1 MINTEVYG
9 VEITPQVVYNQYQ
22 MSLPEFVTYYRTAYS
37 LPLTG
42 HSLKDLYFLLQ
53 DERHLDRLTVD
64 KSLEKD
70 SLTVLLKSLGKK
82 NAKPDEKKVVTA
94 PKKVTAPKE
103 VAKPST
109 GGSRKDQVKDLYLS
123 GTTSPKAIAEAI
135 GANPS
140 YVHRLLKQ
148 VKDDIGA

>member
-1 MINTEVYG
+1 MLNTTIYG

-22 MSLPEFVTYYRTAYS
+22 MTLPEFVTYYRNIYDF
-37 LPLTG
+37 PMKG
-42 HSLKDLYFLLQ
+42 HNLRDLYFMLQ
-53 DERHLDRLTVD
+53 DERHLGRLVVD
-64 KSLEKD
+64 KTLKKD
-70 SLTVLLKSLGKK
+70 SLTALLKSLGKPT
-82 NAKPDEKKVVTA
+82 KPGDKKIPTV
-94 PKKVTAPKE
+94 PKEETAPKE

-109 GGSRKDQVKDLYLS
+109 GGSRKDQVKELYLS

-148 VKDDIGA
+148 VKDDINA